1 MRPPRILS
9 SICLLSVIAC
19 GSDSTSP
26 GSNNCSGPLSATVNG
41 ATWCSIAPS
50 ARYTGSIVAV
60 AGIDN
65 SLTSSIGFGFAAT
78 APGTYSVASGNN
90 TAGNATYTKSGQ
102 GWASALA
109 GGSGSVTLTTL
120 TANHVVGTFS
130 FNAAPSSSGATGII
144 QVTNGQFNI
153 TF

>member
-1 MRPPRILS
+1 MRPTRFVFSL
-9 SICLLSVIAC
+9 CLLSLVAC

-26 GSNNCSGPLSATVNG
+26 GSNNCSGPLSASVNG
-41 ATWCSIAPS
+41 ATWCSLAPT
-50 ARYTGSIVAV
+50 ARYTSSIVAI

-65 SLTSSIGFGFAAT
+65 SLTGSIAIGFAAT
-78 APGTYSVASGNN
+78 APGTYSLTFGNN
-90 TAGNATYTKSGQ
+90 NGGVATYTKNGQ
-102 GWASALA
+102 GWGSGVA

-130 FNAAPSSSGATGII
+130 FNAAPSNGGATGIV